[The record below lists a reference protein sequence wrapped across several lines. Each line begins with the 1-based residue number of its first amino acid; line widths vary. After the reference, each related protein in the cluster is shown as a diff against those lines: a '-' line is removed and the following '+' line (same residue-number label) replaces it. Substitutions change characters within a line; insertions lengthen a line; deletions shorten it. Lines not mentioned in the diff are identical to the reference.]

1 MVYVQLHNAQ
11 SIKHANVLT
20 GKNDFL
26 AHGATN
32 SAIVIYN
39 DVKIVLGSDI
49 VYLRLS
55 KNILKSKNFV
65 VELVRSYNIIQEQMI
80 DPCKVFLLQ
89 LINYKTNCKF
99 ETLTLSV
106 CSTIFIIQSLQILH
120 LQSAA
125 HSIETSAAPPTH
137 PTPVTQSHACNPY

>member
-1 MVYVQLHNAQ
+1 MVYVQLYNAQ

-55 KNILKSKNFV
+55 KDILKSKNFV
-65 VELVRSYNIIQEQMI
+65 GELVRSYNIIQEQVI
-80 DPCKVFLLQ
+80 LAKFFFYKV
-89 LINYKTNCKF
+89 
-99 ETLTLSV
+99 
-106 CSTIFIIQSLQILH
+106 
-120 LQSAA
+120 
-125 HSIETSAAPPTH
+125 
-137 PTPVTQSHACNPY
+137 